1 MRAPLPRR
9 SGHWL
14 AAIALAA
21 VALAAALAA
30 CQSGESAYA
39 DATTEM
45 EEMAMEAPPSRVQ
58 MAAAP
63 PSPGAPD
70 SSVPVADTS
79 ARRELIRTARV
90 RLRADDHAEAVE
102 RARQW
107 TTFSGGFV
115 GGEASRRSDD
125 RVETTLT
132 LRVPAARFD
141 TLLTIVSN
149 LPGRLDERSVSVDDV
164 TRQTAD
170 TAARLRSRRAAEAR
184 YLELLGDAD
193 TVPEVL
199 AVQQRL
205 DAVREEVEAAE
216 ASLRA
221 LRGEVALSTIE
232 LTVYEASA
240 AGITSGPGF
249 AQRALRAM
257 AGGWDGALELL
268 LVGLALWPLWLL
280 LALAVLALR
289 AFRRRRSVRVV
300 ARAPERT
307 PPPSV

>member
-1 MRAPLPRR
+1 MPSPLPRAR
-9 SGHWL
+9 LG
-14 AAIALAA
+14 AALV
-21 VALAAALAA
+21 VAFSLAA
-30 CQSGESAYA
+30 CQAAGDGYDASVESL
-39 DATTEM
+39 EM
-45 EEMAMEAPPSRVQ
+45 EQAAMDRAPTVQ
-58 MAAAP
+58 MAP
-63 PSPGAPD
+63 PPPPG
-70 SSVPVADTS
+70 VPGPGVVVADTA

-90 RLRADDHAEAVE
+90 VLRADDHAEAVE

-107 TTFSGGFV
+107 TTRFRGYV
-115 GGEASRRSDD
+115 GGEASRRTDD

-141 TLLTIVSN
+141 TLLAVVSD
-149 LPGRLDERSVSVDDV
+149 LPGRLDERSVEVDDV

-184 YLELLGDAD
+184 YLDLLGDAR
-193 TVPEVL
+193 TVEDVL
-199 AVQQRL
+199 AIQVRL

-221 LRGEVALSTIE
+221 LRGEVAMSTIR

-249 AQRALRAM
+249 LRRAARAV

-280 LALAVLALR
+280 LGLGVWLAR
-289 AFRRRRSVRVV
+289 AARRRRRDRLA
-300 ARAPERT
+300 ARPG
-307 PPPSV
+307 PPAV